1 MACDRWNLLHPAEA
15 PRTPWVTQQLS
26 SRQGPVVAASD
37 FMRNY
42 PDLVRNWV
50 PGRFTV
56 LGTDG
61 FGRSDTRVALRDFF
75 EIDER
80 YITLA
85 AIQSL
90 VAERTLPR
98 TTLDGLIESWAST
111 PTSPVRWPDRQ
122 HEQGA
127 RGASVAPCQYSP
139 HHSR

>member
-1 MACDRWNLLHPAEA
+1 MQAAAERLERDFGVAADVWSATSFGELRKDGVACDRWNLLHPAEA

-61 FGRSDTRVALRDFF
+61 SAARTRGGAARFLRD
-75 EIDER
+75 R
-80 YITLA
+80 RTLHHPGGDP
-85 AIQSL
+85 
-90 VAERTLPR
+90 EPGGRGTLPR
-98 TTLDGLIESWAST
+98 TT
-111 PTSPVRWPDRQ
+111 PT
-122 HEQGA
+122 A
-127 RGASVAPCQYSP
+127 
-139 HHSR
+139 